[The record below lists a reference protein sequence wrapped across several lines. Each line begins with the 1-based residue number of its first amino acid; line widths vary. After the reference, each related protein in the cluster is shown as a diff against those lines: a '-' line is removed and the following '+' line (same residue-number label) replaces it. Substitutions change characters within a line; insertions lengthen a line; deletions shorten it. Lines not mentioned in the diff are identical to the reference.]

1 MAYTPEQIK
10 NAIGNSG
17 DFNPESA
24 NILYSFAGQR
34 AVTSDGAE
42 LHRAQQAVT
51 DGQPAELVR
60 QNTGWHKGVDGAW
73 RFEVSDDTARLLPI
87 LKSLATGGYEA
98 KPIKSVTHKRND
110 DGTFE
115 VTLTPPNPQTTRD
128 FVCLHAVGPAVL
140 EAVVPEPVLS
150 KILKG
155 DGEPDLIGDLDEA
168 KKIHNDFAFDGFNAL
183 PLDQVLYHPALFAAY
198 PSLRSLMVQ
207 VDPALGINAALVSTE
222 AEGHVMRIGPYQQ
235 LTAMLHEIQ
244 HWIQNFEGF
253 ARGGRPTVHAA
264 QSSPEY
270 KAWLKA
276 SRALPMSP
284 TARDVET
291 VMSLYD
297 RIPSTV
303 QAYRRLAGEVEAR
316 NTQKRLPMTQAQR
329 QAAPPQSTA
338 DTPGGN
344 QILLLQ
350 TAAACQVQDPG
361 LADETIFLS
370 DSPENIQ

>member
-1 MAYTPEQIK
+1 
-10 NAIGNSG
+10 
-17 DFNPESA
+17 
-24 NILYSFAGQR
+24 
-34 AVTSDGAE
+34 
-42 LHRAQQAVT
+42 
-51 DGQPAELVR
+51 
-60 QNTGWHKGVDGAW
+60 
-73 RFEVSDDTARLLPI
+73 
-87 LKSLATGGYEA
+87 
-98 KPIKSVTHKRND
+98 
-110 DGTFE
+110 
-115 VTLTPPNPQTTRD
+115 
-128 FVCLHAVGPAVL
+128 
-140 EAVVPEPVLS
+140 
-150 KILKG
+150 
-155 DGEPDLIGDLDEA
+155 
-168 KKIHNDFAFDGFNAL
+168 
-183 PLDQVLYHPALFAAY
+183 
-198 PSLRSLMVQ
+198 MVQ